1 MKFTKVLMALTASA
15 MLITGCA
22 SQKNPATN
30 AVAQAEALL
39 SEIRVDAAQFAP
51 TELHG
56 AEATLAKLKSDL
68 AKEDYKDVID
78 GVPQF
83 NKDLA
88 ALKEVVVA
96 KQTQMVAATHEW
108 QTLSAEV
115 PKQVEAI
122 QVRVDAL
129 SGVQAAEGSEQGSV
143 RCREGEPGN
152 DEGDVGRSH
161 RRIPAGRCARGRGQ
175 GATGAVESQGSG
187 NAARDDPRLARS
199 GQRVASACV
208 GSVDSFTAP
217 ASPCAA
223 RHGFPPSCR
232 H

>member
-1 MKFTKVLMALTASA
+1 MKLTKVLMALTASA
-15 MLITGCA
+15 VLITGCS

-39 SEIRVDAAQFAP
+39 SELRVDAAQFAP

-68 AKEDYKDVID
+68 AKEDYKDVIE

-83 NKDLA
+83 NKDLT
-88 ALKEVVVA
+88 ALREVVVA

-129 SGVQAAEGSEQGSV
+129 SGSKLPKEVNKEAFDAAKASLESMKATWAEATAAYQQGDALQAADKARLVQTKAKEVETQLGMT
-143 RCREGEPGN
+143 
-152 DEGDVGRSH
+152 
-161 RRIPAGRCARGRGQ
+161 PA
-175 GATGAVESQGSG
+175 
-187 NAARDDPRLARS
+187 
-199 GQRVASACV
+199 
-208 GSVDSFTAP
+208 
-217 ASPCAA
+217 
-223 RHGFPPSCR
+223 
-232 H
+232 